1 LGPFVSPFTIYYKMS
16 KTVAIYGATAFTAG
30 PVIEYL
36 DNHPDSG
43 QFKLIL
49 SGRNLEK
56 LNKIQ
61 AKLSKK
67 VEIVGLE
74 LSDESGVKSLVD
86 RSDVIINVAGKLLA
100 FVVAKLTRKDLT
112 ASTMLRLSYGKLK
125 SYLDISS

>member
-1 LGPFVSPFTIYYKMS
+1 LFNPSTKMS
-16 KTVAIYGATAFTAG
+16 KTVTVYGATAFTAG

-56 LNKIQ
+56 LDRIQ

-67 VEIVGLE
+67 VEIVALE
-74 LSDESGVKSLVD
+74 LSDEEGLRALVD
-86 RSDVIINVAGKLLA
+86 KSDVIINVAGKLA
-100 FVVAKLTRKDLT
+100 QANR
-112 ASTMLRLSYGKLK
+112 S
-125 SYLDISS
+125 